1 MTATASPAQTIDP
14 ATRRVAWAVIIGLIA
29 PILDTTITTIALE
42 TLGRDLDVPVSTIQW
57 VSTGYLLA
65 LAVAV
70 PLAGWAATRFGSR
83 VAWIAG
89 LLIFLLGSVLCAMA
103 WDAPSLIA
111 FRVLQGL
118 GAGLIMP
125 LMMSILVSASR
136 GVALGQVIAL
146 VSMPTALGPILGPV
160 LGGVILNW
168 LNWRWLFLINVPIV
182 AVALYLARRI
192 PDDDRTRGADDHH
205 AHLDVVGLL
214 LLAPGLA
221 LILLGLS
228 NAHAGFVSRSVMIP
242 LIVGVITLGVF
253 VVRSLVSA
261 RQGIV
266 DIRIL
271 AHRAVAASSAGLFAF
286 GIASFGAMFL
296 LPLFFQQVF
305 GDSVLRA
312 ALYLIPQ
319 GVGAFVTRGVAGK
332 LTDRF
337 GGRWVAACGFV
348 IVAAATVPFAFAD
361 AGTSVIWLMIALLFR
376 GLGLGL
382 LLSPIMAAGFIGVPD
397 SARQDTSMLTRIT
410 QQLGGSFGTAILAV
424 VVMSAASVAAG
435 FSAAFWWSVVF
446 ALVGAV
452 LALMLPSRPT
462 LTRTA

>member
-14 ATRRVAWAVIIGLIA
+14 ATRRVAWAVIVGLIA
-29 PILDTTITTIALE
+29 PILDTTIVTIALE

-83 VAWIAG
+83 AAWIAG
-89 LLIFLLGSVLCAMA
+89 LMIFLLGSVLCAVA
-103 WDAPSLIA
+103 WNAPSLIA
-111 FRVLQGL
+111 FRVVQGL

-125 LMMSILVSASR
+125 LMTSILVTASR

-192 PDDDRTRGADDHH
+192 PDDRSTADADDHH
-205 AHLDVVGLL
+205 ARLDIVGLL

-221 LILLGLS
+221 LVLLGLS
-228 NAHAGFVSRSVMIP
+228 NAHTGLLRVSVLVPVLLGASALAAFVAR
-242 LIVGVITLGVF
+242 GV
-253 VVRSLVSA
+253 VSQRA
-261 RQGIV
+261 GIV
-266 DIRIL
+266 DIRVL
-271 AHRAVAASSAGLFAF
+271 AHRAVAASAAGLFAF

-296 LPLFFQQVF
+296 LPLFFQQIY

-319 GVGAFVTRGVAGK
+319 GVGAFVTRGLAGR

-337 GGRWVAACGFV
+337 GGRWVALSGFL
-348 IVAAATVPFAFAD
+348 IVAAATVPFAVAD
-361 AGTSVIWLMIALLFR
+361 AGTSPFWLMVALLFR
-376 GLGLGL
+376 GFGLGL

-424 VVMSAASVAAG
+424 VVVSAASVGAG
-435 FSAAFWWSVVF
+435 FSAAFWWSVV
-446 ALVGAV
+446 LAV
-452 LALMLPSRPT
+452 LGAAVALALPPRPE
-462 LTRTA
+462 LR

>member
-435 FSAAFWWSVVF
+435 FSEAFWWSVVF

>member
-1 MTATASPAQTIDP
+1 M
-14 ATRRVAWAVIIGLIA
+14 
-29 PILDTTITTIALE
+29 
-42 TLGRDLDVPVSTIQW
+42 
-57 VSTGYLLA
+57 
-65 LAVAV
+65 
-70 PLAGWAATRFGSR
+70 
-83 VAWIAG
+83 
-89 LLIFLLGSVLCAMA
+89 
-103 WDAPSLIA
+103 
-111 FRVLQGL
+111 
-118 GAGLIMP
+118 
-125 LMMSILVSASR
+125 
-136 GVALGQVIAL
+136 
-146 VSMPTALGPILGPV
+146 
-160 LGGVILNW
+160 
-168 LNWRWLFLINVPIV
+168 
-182 AVALYLARRI
+182 
-192 PDDDRTRGADDHH
+192 
-205 AHLDVVGLL
+205 
-214 LLAPGLA
+214 
-221 LILLGLS
+221 
-228 NAHAGFVSRSVMIP
+228 
-242 LIVGVITLGVF
+242 
-253 VVRSLVSA
+253 RSLVSV

-319 GVGAFVTRGVAGK
+319 GVGAFVTRGLAGK

-361 AGTSVIWLMIALLFR
+361 AGTSVVWLMIALLLR

-424 VVMSAASVAAG
+424 VVMSAASAAAG

-452 LALMLPSRPT
+452 LALTLPSRPA
-462 LTRTA
+462 LT

>member
-1 MTATASPAQTIDP
+1 MSATVSPAHTIDP
-14 ATRRVAWAVIIGLIA
+14 ATRRVAWSVIVGLIA
-29 PILDTTITTIALE
+29 PILDTTIVTIALE

-83 VAWIAG
+83 AAWISG
-89 LLIFLLGSVLCAMA
+89 LLIFLVGSVLCAAA
-103 WDAPSLIA
+103 WNAPSLIG
-111 FRVLQGL
+111 FRIVQGL

-125 LMMSILVSASR
+125 LMTSILVTASR

-168 LNWRWLFLINVPIV
+168 LDWRWLFLINVPIV

-192 PDDDRTRGADDHH
+192 PGDRSAADSDDHH
-205 AHLDVVGLL
+205 ARLDVVGLL

-221 LILLGLS
+221 LVLLGLS
-228 NAHAGFVSRSVMIP
+228 NAHVGLVRASVLVPI
-242 LIVGVITLGVF
+242 LLGATALGTF
-253 VVRSLVSA
+253 VVRGVASPRA
-261 RQGIV
+261 GIV

-271 AHRAVAASSAGLFAF
+271 AHRAVAASAAGLFAF

-296 LPLFFQQVF
+296 LPLFFQQVY

-312 ALYLIPQ
+312 ALCLIPQ
-319 GVGAFVTRGVAGK
+319 GVGAFVTRGLAGR

-337 GGRWVAACGFV
+337 GGRWVAASGFV
-348 IVAAATVPFAFAD
+348 LVAAATVPFAVAD
-361 AGTSVIWLMIALLFR
+361 AGTSPFWLMVALLFR
-376 GLGLGL
+376 GFGLGL

-424 VVMSAASVAAG
+424 VVVSAASVGAG
-435 FSAAFWWSVVF
+435 FAAAFWWSAVLAVF
-446 ALVGAV
+446 GAA
-452 LALMLPSRPT
+452 LALMLPSSGALR
-462 LTRTA
+462 

>member
-1 MTATASPAQTIDP
+1 MTATTSPAQTIDP

-83 VAWIAG
+83 TAWIAG
-89 LLIFLLGSVLCAMA
+89 LLIFLLGSVLCAAA

-118 GAGLIMP
+118 GAGLITP

-136 GVALGQVIAL
+136 GVALGQIIAL

-192 PDDDRTRGADDHH
+192 PDDSTHGADDHH

-228 NAHAGFVSRSVMIP
+228 NAHAGFVSQSVMIP
-242 LIVGVITLGVF
+242 LVVGVIALGVF

-319 GVGAFVTRGVAGK
+319 GVGAFVTRGLAGK

-424 VVMSAASVAAG
+424 VVMSAASAAAG

-452 LALMLPSRPT
+452 LALMLPSRPA
-462 LTRTA
+462 LT

>member
-1 MTATASPAQTIDP
+1 MTATTSPAHTIDP

-89 LLIFLLGSVLCAMA
+89 LLIFLLGSVLCAVA

-125 LMMSILVSASR
+125 LMMSILVSASG

-192 PDDDRTRGADDHH
+192 PDDGRTRGADDHH

-242 LIVGVITLGVF
+242 LVVGVIALGVF
-253 VVRSLVSA
+253 VVRSLVSV

-319 GVGAFVTRGVAGK
+319 GVGAFVTRGLAGK

-361 AGTSVIWLMIALLFR
+361 AGTSMIWLMIALLFR

-424 VVMSAASVAAG
+424 VVMSAASAAAG

-452 LALMLPSRPT
+452 LALMLPSRPA
-462 LTRTA
+462 LT